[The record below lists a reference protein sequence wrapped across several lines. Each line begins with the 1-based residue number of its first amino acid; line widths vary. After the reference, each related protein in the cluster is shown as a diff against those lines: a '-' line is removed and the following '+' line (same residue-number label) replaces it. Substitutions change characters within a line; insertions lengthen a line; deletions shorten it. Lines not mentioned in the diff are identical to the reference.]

1 MSGPRLVWRSSQDE
15 AAIID
20 QGVQKVEY
28 VVPASASTQ
37 TARMLP
43 PRAESTAS
51 QSAIGIEKHS
61 VGRCV
66 TEVGKLRCVDQS
78 NSTACVLASLLVSP
92 ESGGAEF
99 FFFRR
104 FRRLISD

>member
-1 MSGPRLVWRSSQDE
+1 MWRSSQDE

-51 QSAIGIEKHS
+51 QSAIGIEKS
-61 VGRCV
+61 
-66 TEVGKLRCVDQS
+66 LRRAMRYRSWQTSLCRPKQQHGVRAGI
-78 NSTACVLASLLVSP
+78 TACQPGQRGRGGSFF
-92 ESGGAEF
+92 SGAF
-99 FFFRR
+99 
-104 FRRLISD
+104 DA